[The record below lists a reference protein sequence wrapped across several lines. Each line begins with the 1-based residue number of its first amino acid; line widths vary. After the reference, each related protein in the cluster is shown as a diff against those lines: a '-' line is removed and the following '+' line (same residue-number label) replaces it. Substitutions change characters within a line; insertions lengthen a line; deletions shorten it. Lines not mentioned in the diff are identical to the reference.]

1 MVLRRTHQRD
11 SRLNPAS
18 KPCKGDKL
26 YLCRMSQTN
35 SSSLK
40 WGILGLGKIAH
51 KMAQD
56 LALSDSS
63 KLQAV
68 ASRSATKAKYF
79 ASTYQV
85 SIALDSYQALCEQP
99 DLDIIYIATPH
110 AFHYEHSMMALKA
123 GKSVLCE
130 KPMGMSAQEVQ
141 SLSNYAQEQ
150 GLFLM
155 EGLWT
160 RFMPATQKVLDLIQS
175 GSIGEIESLEADF
188 SFKANYDPQGR
199 LFNPN
204 LGGGALLDIGIYPLY
219 LSLLLL
225 GKADELKLKAQIGE
239 TGVDEACDME
249 LAYTNGSKAYLSSSF
264 LEDGSVEATIRGS
277 KGKITMHRRFH
288 HCERIS
294 VKTKDESYALDI
306 PIRGLGYFHEIQE
319 VEHCLAE
326 GQSQSKLHSLENSLQ
341 LAQELDRA
349 LALIKAGSH

>member
-1 MVLRRTHQRD
+1 
-11 SRLNPAS
+11 
-18 KPCKGDKL
+18 
-26 YLCRMSQTN
+26 MSQTKT
-35 SSSLK
+35 SPLK

-63 KLQAV
+63 KLHAV
-68 ASRSATKAKYF
+68 ASRSATKAKEF

-85 SIALDSYQALCEQP
+85 PIALDSYQELCQQP

-110 AFHYEHSMMALKA
+110 AFHFEHSMMALKA

-141 SLSNYAQEQ
+141 ELSAYAQKQ

-160 RFMPATQKVLDLIQS
+160 RFMPATQKVLDLVQS
-175 GSIGEIESLEADF
+175 GSIGEIESIEADF

-225 GKADELKLKAQIGE
+225 GKAKTMEIDCIIGE
-239 TGVDEACDME
+239 TGIDEACDLK
-249 LAYTNGSKAYLSSSF
+249 LAWSSGAKADLSSSF
-264 LEDGSVEATIRGS
+264 RKDGPVEAHIIGS
-277 KGKITMHRRFH
+277 KGLIVMHRRFH
-288 HCERIS
+288 HCEKIS
-294 VKTKDESYALDI
+294 VENDKESYSLEL
-306 PIRGLGYFHEIQE
+306 PIRGLGYFHEIQA
-319 VEHCLAE
+319 VEKCISE
-326 GQSQSKLHSLENSLQ
+326 GLIESKLHSLENSLH

-349 LALIKAGSH
+349 LALINAEANS